1 MLRTFNKLYF
11 NLIFDI
17 LNGVFAMNQTLG
29 RISDKQLVIVL
40 LYGSEN
46 VIFSTNTK
54 TLSHTI
60 KLLKATERFDS
71 LV

>member
-17 LNGVFAMNQTLG
+17 LNGVFAMNQTLR

>member
-17 LNGVFAMNQTLG
+17 LNGVFAMNQTLR

-40 LYGSEN
+40 LYGSQN